1 MNPNFE
7 SYSLVSALK
16 ERRSRRFCL
25 GMSMDGGPLSYES
38 RFAPVPLSEKE
49 EALMAFAACGVTG
62 CALADLSYGS
72 DCGGNIMAGLIGRT
86 IASGDGIQ
94 AVSLILTNDSGTY
107 LYRRPQDLTAQD
119 LPALIDYAAKDDFI
133 KATEGMRVRIS
144 KKRTVTRAE
153 PIYNINANRWSVHA
167 PGTSYYL
174 PVNELTFMYING
186 LLEILNESTGLYVLD
201 ERAGFRPAGVA
212 KFAKS
217 KGGHLADNPAEGKVA
232 TISLIE
238 RLVTEFVTI
247 EQGMMLQNLG
257 LMAQT
262 LGLGGFPNFANH
274 DFAWFEALG
283 FTMERLAASK
293 YLGVRGVPALAM
305 KLLGRDSEVPL
316 PIGLTRSGEPLL
328 TCYTPPHFPSMR
340 AAVEAVVQ
348 HKFGAKGVFRG
359 GAGPRPWKDPATAQG
374 VNEVS
379 DRAIA
384 ATTAYCEYVWN
395 RYGRFPALMP
405 PFRTV
410 LGFQAGHLDLEFY
423 EKFYPPGAIS
433 ETQRASAGSLELKA
447 RKEG

>member
-1 MNPNFE
+1 
-7 SYSLVSALK
+7 
-16 ERRSRRFCL
+16 
-25 GMSMDGGPLSYES
+25 
-38 RFAPVPLSEKE
+38 
-49 EALMAFAACGVTG
+49 
-62 CALADLSYGS
+62 
-72 DCGGNIMAGLIGRT
+72 
-86 IASGDGIQ
+86 
-94 AVSLILTNDSGTY
+94 
-107 LYRRPQDLTAQD
+107 
-119 LPALIDYAAKDDFI
+119 
-133 KATEGMRVRIS
+133 MRVRIS
-144 KKRTVTRAE
+144 DRRTVTKSE

-186 LLEILNESTGLYVLD
+186 LLEILNECTGVYILD
-201 ERAGFRPAGVA
+201 ERAGFRPAGVG

-217 KGGHLADNPAEGKVA
+217 KGGHLADDPAEGKVA
-232 TISLIE
+232 TIALIE
-238 RLVTEFVTI
+238 RLVTEFVTV

-283 FTMERLAASK
+283 FTMERMRASQ
-293 YLGVRGVPALAM
+293 YLGVRGLPGFAM

-316 PIGLTRSGEPLL
+316 ARGLTVKGETLL
-328 TCYTPPHFPSMR
+328 RCYSPPHFPNMQ

-348 HKFGAKGVFRG
+348 HKFGSRGIFRG
-359 GAGPRPWKDPATAQG
+359 GGGPQPWKDPGTVRK

-423 EKFYPPGAIS
+423 DRFYPPGAIS
-433 ETQRASAGSLELKA
+433 DTQRASASALRGEA
-447 RKEG
+447 RPLV

>member
-1 MNPNFE
+1 MNPNFAT
-7 SYSLVSALK
+7 YPLVDALK
-16 ERRSRRFCL
+16 DRRSRRFCL
-25 GMSMDGGPLSYES
+25 GMSMEEGPLAHRS
-38 RFAPVPLSEKE
+38 RFAPVPLNEKE

-62 CALADLSYGS
+62 CALADLSYAPTG
-72 DCGGNIMAGLIGRT
+72 GGNIMAGLIGRT

-94 AVSLILTNDSGTY
+94 TVSLIVTNDSGTY
-107 LYRRPQDLTAQD
+107 LYRRPQDMPAKD
-119 LPALIDYAAKDDFI
+119 LPALIEDATKDDFTR
-133 KATEGMRVRIS
+133 AAERMRMRIS
-144 KKRTVTRAE
+144 NKRTITRSE

-167 PGTSYYL
+167 PGTSFYL

-186 LLEILNESTGLYVLD
+186 LLEILNESTGVYVLD
-201 ERAGFRPAGVA
+201 ERAGFGPAGLA

-217 KGGHLADNPAEGKVA
+217 KGGHLSDNPAEGKVA

-238 RLVTEFVTI
+238 RLVTEFVTV

-283 FTMERLAASK
+283 FTMERMPASK
-293 YLGVRGVPALAM
+293 YLGVRGLAAIGM
-305 KLLGRDSEVPL
+305 KLLGRDSEVPM
-316 PIGLTRSGEPLL
+316 PIGLERDGQSILKS
-328 TCYTPPHFPSMR
+328 YSPPHFSSMR

-348 HKFGAKGVFRG
+348 HKFGSKGIFRG
-359 GAGPRPWKDPATAQG
+359 GEGPQPWKDSLVIKK

-384 ATTAYCEYVWN
+384 AVTAYCEYIWN

-433 ETQRASAGSLELKA
+433 ETQRASNSSL
-447 RKEG
+447 RPNRVN